1 MYGREKSAVVR
12 PTKAVNATRKTLK
25 ESIKNCSSATSM
37 LPCAMTRT
45 VSALAPMKVAKLNR
59 TLASA
64 AQRRSPS
71 TQRIAAPSR
80 GGAPTSS
87 RNSTSTILFQR
98 LEILQIEVVQLFANL
113 EEEHAQHQ
121 HRDQDIE

>member
-1 MYGREKSAVVR
+1 
-12 PTKAVNATRKTLK
+12 
-25 ESIKNCSSATSM
+25 
-37 LPCAMTRT
+37 MTRT
-45 VSALAPMKVAKLNR
+45 VSALAPTKVVKLNR

-71 TQRIAAPSR
+71 TPRIAAPSR

-98 LEILQIEVVQLFANL
+98 LEILQIEVVELFANL

-121 HRDQDIE
+121 HRDQDIERDAEFDHHRHPVGRAHGAEEQAIFHRQE